1 MNIFDHLPDLTHR
14 SCIECPLT
22 IDMKSNAIPS
32 LLALPAEIRNQ
43 IWEHAITSNTS
54 INILTQIYANQVPQ
68 VRIAS
73 EPELARVC
81 KILRHEILSAYYSSN
96 EFAVRR
102 ITFGLS
108 GSKYL
113 QTYDRYLHTYD
124 QYLRAL
130 KRWRAYLYTQPA
142 AKDLR
147 SVNLG
152 MFLTIRNGCGG
163 SYDEA
168 FDFIVAKRLDGRLS
182 FRLTNLIDDFCV
194 CDLRP
199 GGEGIDLEDGRCLV
213 DTAIRACE
221 KLYSALSC
229 MKCGTCSR
237 QMLIPVEEQ

>member
-1 MNIFDHLPDLTHR
+1 MDLST
-14 SCIECPLT
+14 
-22 IDMKSNAIPS
+22 NATPS

-43 IWEHAITSNTS
+43 IWEYAIPSNAS
-54 INILTQIYANQVPQ
+54 ISILTQSYNNQISQ

-81 KILRHEILSAYYSSN
+81 KALRHEVLSAYYSSN
-96 EFAVRR
+96 EFVIRR

-108 GSKYL
+108 GSEYL

-124 QYLRAL
+124 QYSRAL

-142 AKDLR
+142 AKHLR

-163 SYDEA
+163 SCDEA
-168 FDFIVAKRLDGRLS
+168 FDFIVAKAS
-182 FRLTNLIDDFCV
+182 CRLTNLVKDFCV

-199 GGEGIDLEDGRCLV
+199 GGDGIDFEDGRCLV
-213 DTAIRACE
+213 DAVIRACE
-221 KLYSALSC
+221 KLYSGLSC
-229 MKCGTCSR
+229 VRCGTCSR